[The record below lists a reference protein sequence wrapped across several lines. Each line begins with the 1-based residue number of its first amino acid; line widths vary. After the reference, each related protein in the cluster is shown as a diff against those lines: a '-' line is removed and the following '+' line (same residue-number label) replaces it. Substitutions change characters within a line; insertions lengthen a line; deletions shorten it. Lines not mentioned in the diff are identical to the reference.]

1 MKQSTIRTKIPHRRS
16 EFIAIRV
23 SEGTKKRWKQIRRKY
38 DLSSEEILNLALDYF
53 EKYYAPGLVF

>member
-1 MKQSTIRTKIPHRRS
+1 MKQSTTRTKIPHRRS

-23 SEGTKKRWKQIRRKY
+23 SEATKKRWKQIRRKY

>member
-1 MKQSTIRTKIPHRRS
+1 M
-16 EFIAIRV
+16 RV
-23 SEGTKKRWKQIRRKY
+23 GEATKKRWKQIRRKY

>member
-1 MKQSTIRTKIPHRRS
+1 MKQSTIRAKIPHRRS
-16 EFIAIRV
+16 EFISMRV
-23 SEGTKKRWKQIRRKY
+23 GEATKKRWKQIRRKY

>member
-1 MKQSTIRTKIPHRRS
+1 VKQSTIRTKIPHRRS
-16 EFIAIRV
+16 EFISFRV
-23 SEGTKKRWKQIRRKY
+23 SEATKKRWKQIRRKY